1 MKFYKRLP
9 LDQHN
14 PTSNRFAVK
23 DDGEIITTSEVSMQL
38 PSGDTTYRPGDSS
51 LPAATAT
58 EGMIRHNTD
67 LQDPEGYFRGT
78 WERIRTVRPATITVQ
93 NLGNGNYSN
102 YYFGPL
108 NPDYEASYIAGS
120 ANIQTYVD
128 NVFQIPE
135 TNYTVVPTPAD
146 VSKTIMSD
154 STAGSY
160 TIEISDW
167 QNVLV
172 GARVVADNI
181 TTGTVVVAT
190 RVILTNTPVTATFFY
205 ADISIPTP
213 SNVTSGTTATFVFT
227 TGTYIAFTGSP
238 PAKPVVAILG
248 TDGYF
253 PAS

>member
-14 PTSNRFAVK
+14 PMSNRFAVK
-23 DDGEIITTSEVSMQL
+23 DDGEIITTSEVSLQL
-38 PSGDTTYRPGDSS
+38 PAGETASRPGDAN
-51 LPAATAT
+51 LPAASPS
-58 EGMIRHNTD
+58 EGMIRYNTE
-67 LQDPEGYFRGT
+67 LQDVEAYVRGT
-78 WERIRTVRPATITVQ
+78 WERVRTVRPATIAVQ

-135 TNYTVVPTPAD
+135 TNYTLVTTPPP

-154 STAGSY
+154 TTAGSY
-160 TIEISDW
+160 TIEISNW
-167 QNVLV
+167 QNVIV
-172 GARVVADNI
+172 GAKVEAEGI
-181 TTGTVVVAT
+181 TTGTVVVST

-213 SNVTSGTTATFVFT
+213 GPISSGTTATFVFN
-227 TGTYIAFTGSP
+227 TGTYIEFSGSP

-248 TDGYF
+248 YDGYF
-253 PAS
+253 PPS